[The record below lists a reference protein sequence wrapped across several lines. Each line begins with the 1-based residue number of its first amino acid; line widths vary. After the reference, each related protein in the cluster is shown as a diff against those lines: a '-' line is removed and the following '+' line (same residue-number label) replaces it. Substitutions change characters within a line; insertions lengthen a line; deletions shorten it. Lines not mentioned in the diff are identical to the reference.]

1 MMFDFTET
9 ENQKLMVRSVGEW
22 CKRNLSSERV
32 REMDERGHPFPKD
45 IVEGLSS
52 LGVVMGTVPV
62 EHGGSGVDWLTQGM
76 ISEVLGYYEP
86 TIATAAALM
95 AVETGWGFT
104 LDRYCSKTVRE
115 NYVKPAIHGEKFVGI
130 ATTEPGGGSD
140 VAAFKSTAK
149 KDGDEWI
156 INGEKTFISGTEE
169 CEKWGGGYWINVRT
183 GPALPEAPHRNMT
196 SFFLPIDAEGVEVQ
210 KPYKDAGRM
219 ALSTGGFK
227 MKDVRLPDEYRLG
240 DVGRGFYY
248 TMEGFDNARMMIGA
262 SCVGIIQ
269 RVIDEAVPYIKDR
282 KTFGRP
288 LAKYEAIQFELAEL
302 YREMEALKLMT
313 RKTTW
318 MQDTRYREE
327 GMPNKTSE
335 AKTFKATEVA
345 KWISMIKWKGPSLAL
360 EAARKAMIW
369 FGAAGYTKEYILESA
384 WRGVMSYV
392 VGAEGGLNIQK
403 LVIARELL
411 GRGYIP
417 YK

>member
-9 ENQKLMVRSVGEW
+9 ENQKLMIGSVGEW

-45 IVEGLSS
+45 IVEGLCS

-104 LDRYCSKTVRE
+104 LDRYCSMTVRE
-115 NYVKPAIHGEKFVGI
+115 NYVKPAIKGEKFVGI

-140 VAAFKSTAK
+140 IAAFKSTAK

-156 INGEKTFISGTEE
+156 VNGEKTFISGTEE
-169 CEKWGGGYWINVRT
+169 CEKWGGGYWINVRS

-227 MKDVRLPDEYRLG
+227 MKDVTLPDEYRLG
-240 DVGRGFYY
+240 DVGKGFYY

-318 MQDTRYREE
+318 MQDIRYREE
-327 GMPNKTSE
+327 GMPSKTSE
-335 AKTFKATEVA
+335 AKTFKPTEVA

-403 LVIARELL
+403 LVVARELL

>member
-9 ENQKLMVRSVGEW
+9 ENQKLMIRSVGEW

-45 IVEGLSS
+45 IVEGLCS

-104 LDRYCSKTVRE
+104 LDRYCGKTVRE
-115 NYVKPAIHGEKFVGI
+115 NYVKPAIKGEKFVGI

-227 MKDVRLPDEYRLG
+227 MKDVRLPDEYKLG

-269 RVIDEAVPYIKDR
+269 RVIDEAVPYIKER

-318 MQDTRYREE
+318 MQDIRYREE
-327 GMPNKTSE
+327 GMPEKTSE
-335 AKTFKATEVA
+335 AKTFKPTEVA

-411 GRGYIP
+411 GRGYVP

>member
-1 MMFDFTET
+1 MMFDFAET
-9 ENQKLMVRSVGEW
+9 ENQKLMIRSVGEW
-22 CKRNLSSERV
+22 CKRNLSSEKV
-32 REMDERGHPFPKD
+32 REMDERGHPFPKY
-45 IVEGLSS
+45 IVEGLCS

-115 NYVKPAIHGEKFVGI
+115 DYVKPAIKGEKFVGI

-156 INGEKTFISGTEE
+156 VNGEKTFISGTEE

-227 MKDVRLPDEYRLG
+227 MKDVKLPDEYKLG
-240 DVGRGFYY
+240 DVGKGFYY

-269 RVIDEAVPYIKDR
+269 RVIDEAIPYIKER

-318 MQDTRYREE
+318 MQDIRYQEE

-335 AKTFKATEVA
+335 AKTFKPTEVA

>member
-1 MMFDFTET
+1 MFDFAET
-9 ENQKLMVRSVGEW
+9 ENQKLMTRSVGEW
-22 CKRNLSSERV
+22 CKRNLSSEKV

-45 IVEGLSS
+45 IVEGLCN

-115 NYVKPAIHGEKFVGI
+115 DYVKPAIKGEKFVGI

-156 INGEKTFISGTEE
+156 VNGEKAFISGTEE

-227 MKDVRLPDEYRLG
+227 MKDVKLRDEYKLG
-240 DVGRGFYY
+240 DVGKGFYY

-269 RVIDEAVPYIKDR
+269 RVIDEAVPYIKER

-318 MQDTRYREE
+318 MQDIRYQEE

-335 AKTFKATEVA
+335 AKTFKPTEVA